1 MQLGSAAARGEINVL
16 INSGELL
23 RAMGWSPGLEHWTPL
38 LLRSDGRRAS
48 RRRYLASGKSSRSGN
63 DNPLSPAEDNHLT
76 CDRTRHLRSHLLEL
90 ATMTGD
96 QSRGLSGAR
105 VCWGDDKNDRG
116 TITERNWSG
125 VTLRWDNRDNQS
137 VSHND
142 MKMVFLIAGNKFND
156 ERHPKKWQHNSIG
169 PHAMR

>member
-1 MQLGSAAARGEINVL
+1 
-16 INSGELL
+16 
-23 RAMGWSPGLEHWTPL
+23 
-38 LLRSDGRRAS
+38 
-48 RRRYLASGKSSRSGN
+48 
-63 DNPLSPAEDNHLT
+63 
-76 CDRTRHLRSHLLEL
+76 
-90 ATMTGD
+90 MTGD
-96 QSRGLSGAR
+96 QSRRLCVGAR
-105 VCWGDDKNDRG
+105 VCWGEDKNDRG